1 MMKSTDT
8 DIVLAEAGFEK
19 GFDLYRDGDHIR
31 RIPSCTYWDDDAYR
45 IVNRGGMIIRQ
56 CEKRLISGTQSWSTD
71 EWEDCGSLGPI
82 AGVSI
87 EFDDGF
93 IQMLDLP

>member
-1 MMKSTDT
+1 MKSTDT

-19 GFDLYRDGDHIR
+19 GFDLYRDGEHLR
-31 RIPSCTYWDDDAYR
+31 RIPSCTYWDDDSYR
-45 IVNRGGMIIRQ
+45 IVNRGGTIIRQ
-56 CEKRLISGTQSWSTD
+56 REKRVFSGTRSLPTD

-87 EFDDGF
+87 EFDGGF
-93 IQMLDLP
+93 IEMLDLL

>member
-1 MMKSTDT
+1 MKYTDT

-19 GFDLYRDGDHIR
+19 GFDLYRDGEHLR

-45 IVNRGGMIIRQ
+45 IVNRGGTIIRQ
-56 CEKRLISGTQSWSTD
+56 RRVFSGTRSLPTD

-87 EFDDGF
+87 EFDNGR
-93 IQMLDLP
+93 IEILH